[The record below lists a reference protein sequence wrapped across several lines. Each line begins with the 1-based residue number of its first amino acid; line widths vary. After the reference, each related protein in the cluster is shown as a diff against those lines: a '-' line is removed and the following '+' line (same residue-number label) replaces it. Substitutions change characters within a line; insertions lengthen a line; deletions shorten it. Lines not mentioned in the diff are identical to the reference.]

1 MPPTVPTLTPTVA
14 PPRTPPQGTLRVA
27 VTGALPHRDMHR
39 VVSEW
44 ATLYG
49 PGPSYGRLMK
59 FSLGAEGAPSLA
71 VQCDLCE
78 SWRIVDE
85 LTFEFDVDP
94 AAAWQPGENLDPR
107 PVTPQDVV
115 FSMNRLRTPGFPHA
129 VLLDSVAKVEPVSE
143 RTVRF
148 SLRFPDPDLPLALAS
163 PYAVIMAP
171 GALNRV
177 DARTGRVIGAG
188 PWLFEQGASGQA
200 TLKAWD
206 DHPLGTAVQRV
217 EFLLA
222 ANQDLTVRLLRL
234 GRADAAHVPN
244 VVWPELEAEGFRSM
258 VVERQGRGVLFG
270 MNSRRA
276 PFDDLGL
283 RQAVLAGLDLQAA
296 LDDTFGIG
304 SVGSGVPLLDE
315 AWGLDAEEASL
326 LFGPSAPF
334 TGSEPPPPFTL
345 TVANFGETH
354 VAHGE
359 TLAQQLRD
367 AGFDVEVEVVTRAAY
382 LRRVWEERDFD
393 AFVGPMPPTDM
404 PNDFLLG
411 LAHSRGSANVTG
423 GDDELDELIVAIA
436 VELDPATRADLV
448 RSAQRLL
455 IERGYFVMAASSAE
469 RWAFDARV
477 EGFVPDMPMG
487 AGDLWSRVGVAVDP
501 EDADSSDR

>member
-1 MPPTVPTLTPTVA
+1 M
-14 PPRTPPQGTLRVA
+14 A

-49 PGPSYGRLMK
+49 PGTSYGRLMK
-59 FSLGAEGAPSLA
+59 FSLGSAGAPSLA
-71 VQCDLCE
+71 VECDLCE

-85 LTFEFDVDP
+85 LTFEFDIDP
-94 AAAWQPGENLDPR
+94 AAAWQPGENFEPR

-115 FSMNRLRTPGFPHA
+115 FSMNRLRTPGFPHT
-129 VLLDSVAKVEPVSE
+129 VLLDSVDRVEPVGE

-148 SLRFPDPDLPLALAS
+148 RLRFPDPDLPLALAS

-177 DARTGRVIGAG
+177 DARTGRVIGSG
-188 PWLFEQGASGQA
+188 PWLFQQGASGQA
-200 TLKAWD
+200 TLTAWD
-206 DHPLGTAVQRV
+206 GHPVGTTVERV

-222 ANQDLTVRLLRL
+222 ANQDLAVRLLRL

-244 VVWPELEAEGFRSM
+244 AAWPELEAEGFRSV

-296 LDDTFGIG
+296 LDETFGIG
-304 SVGSGVPLLDE
+304 SVGTGVPLLDGT
-315 AWGLDAEEASL
+315 WRLDAEDASPF
-326 LFGPSAPF
+326 FGPSAPF
-334 TGSEPPPPFTL
+334 AGPEPAPPFTL

-354 VAHGE
+354 AVHGE
-359 TLAQQLRD
+359 ALALQLRN
-367 AGFDVEVEVVTRAAY
+367 AGFDVEAEVVTRAVY

-411 LAHSRGSANVTG
+411 LAHSRGSTNVTG
-423 GDDELDELIVAIA
+423 GDNELDELIEAIA

-455 IERGYFVMAASSAE
+455 MERGYFVMAASSAE

-487 AGDLWSRVGVAVDP
+487 TGDLWAHVGIAADP
-501 EDADSSDR
+501 EDADASDR